1 MQLSEEQILALAP
14 DESSKRSGK
23 DLANA
28 SKWVSKNFND
38 IAVWGECQGSGIKP
52 YQTQIDLTNIAFKC
66 SCPSRKFPC
75 KHCLGLLLLY
85 SRQPQIFS
93 QAEMPAWV
101 NEWINKRS
109 DKEEKKTEKKDKAVD
124 VAAQAKRQQARE
136 QKVSNGIDE
145 LLIWIKDIIRNGI
158 LNIPEKNAA
167 FWDGTQ
173 KRMIDAQAP
182 GLAAMVRELSDINF
196 YKEGWQSKF
205 IDQLARIYLLVNAY
219 KNIAALNEKLQADIK
234 NLIGFTQNQDEL
246 KSKEG
251 IKDDWFVLGKQSTQ
265 EDQLTV
271 ERNWLYGINTKKY
284 GLVLQFY
291 VRNQLPAITLTP
303 GIITNAELVF
313 FPSSSPL
320 RALIKQQFNS
330 KQITTVEGFKNW
342 NEVALEETRLNQS
355 NPFSTKCPF
364 VVHQLKPVQYNN
376 QWCLQD
382 DERRLMYITDGFA
395 NIWKLLSISG
405 GKPLSISVTGKENYY
420 TPLGVWHNG
429 EYKLL

>member
-1 MQLSEEQILALAP
+1 MQLTEEQILALAS
-14 DESSKRSGK
+14 DESSKKSGK
-23 DLANA
+23 DLANP
-28 SKWVSKNFND
+28 SKWVSKGVNEL
-38 IAVWGECQGSGIKP
+38 ALWGECQGSGSKP
-52 YQTQIDLTNIAFKC
+52 YQTQIDITNIAFKC

-75 KHCLGLLLLY
+75 KHGLGLFLIY
-85 SRQPQIFS
+85 ARQPQTFT
-93 QAEMPAWV
+93 QAVMPAWV

-109 DKEEKKTEKKDKAVD
+109 DKEEKKTEKKAKPVD
-124 VAAQAKRQQARE
+124 EAAQVKRQQARE
-136 QKVSNGIDE
+136 QKVSNGTDE

-158 LNIPEKNAA
+158 LNIPEKGAS
-167 FWDGTQ
+167 FWDGMQ

-182 GLAAMVRELSDINF
+182 GLAGMIKELTDINF

-205 IDQLARIYLLVNAY
+205 IDQLARIYLLITAY
-219 KNIAALNEKLQADIK
+219 KNIALLNEDFQADIK

-246 KSKEG
+246 KLKEG

-271 ERNWLYGINTKKY
+271 ERNWLYGINTKQY
-284 GLVLQFY
+284 ALVLQFF
-291 VRNQLPAITLTP
+291 VRNQLPTTTLTP
-303 GIITNAELVF
+303 GIITNAEIVF

-330 KQITTVEGFKNW
+330 REITTVEGFKNW

-355 NPFSTKCPF
+355 NPFINKYSF

-376 QWCLQD
+376 QWYLQD
-382 DERRLMYITDGFA
+382 DEKRLMHITDGFA

-405 GKPLSISVTGKENYY
+405 GKALSISITGKENYY

>member
-1 MQLSEEQILALAP
+1 MNLSEEQILALAP
-14 DESSKRSGK
+14 DESSKKSGK
-23 DLANA
+23 DLSNPLKWI
-28 SKWVSKNFND
+28 SKSLND
-38 IAVWGECQGSGIKP
+38 LALWGECQGSGSKP

-75 KHCLGLLLLY
+75 KHGLGLLLIY
-85 SRQPQIFS
+85 ARQPQTFT
-93 QAEMPAWV
+93 QAEMPLWV

-109 DKEEKKTEKKDKAVD
+109 EKEEKKTEKIDKPID
-124 VAAQAKRQQARE
+124 EAAQAKRQQARE

-145 LLIWIKDIIRNGI
+145 LLIWVKDIIRNGI
-158 LNIPEKNAA
+158 LNIPEKNVA
-167 FWDGTQ
+167 FCDAMQ

-182 GLAAMVRELSDINF
+182 GLAGMIKELNAINF

-205 IDQLARIYLLVNAY
+205 IDQLSRIYLLIIAY
-219 KNIAALNEKLQADIK
+219 KNVALLDEELQADIK

-284 GLVLQFY
+284 ALVLQFY
-291 VRNQLPAITLTP
+291 ARNQLPTITLTP
-303 GIITNAELVF
+303 GVILNAELVF

-330 KQITTVEGFKNW
+330 KEMTTAEGFKNW
-342 NEVALEETRLNQS
+342 NEVTLTEAKLNQN
-355 NPFSTKCPF
+355 NPFINKYAF
-364 VVHQLKPVQYNN
+364 IVHQLKPVQYNN

-382 DERRLMYITDGFA
+382 DEKRLMHITNDFT

-405 GKPLSISVTGKENYY
+405 GKALWMSLTGKENYY